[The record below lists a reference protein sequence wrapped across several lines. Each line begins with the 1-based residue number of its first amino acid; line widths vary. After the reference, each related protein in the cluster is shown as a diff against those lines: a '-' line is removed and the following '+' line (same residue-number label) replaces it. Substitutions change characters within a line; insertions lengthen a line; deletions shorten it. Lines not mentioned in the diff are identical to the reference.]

1 MDLTVTSL
9 DENLNVIVITAK
21 DMSELLILMESQLRG
36 KKWHLEDFL
45 GDVRIS
51 TVFIP
56 TFNRLDNYNFET
68 MVFTDGNCSIINR
81 YQTVEEAKKGHNEC
95 VAALVI

>member
-1 MDLTVTSL
+1 MYLTVTSL
-9 DENLNVIVITAK
+9 DENLNVIIITAK
-21 DMSELLILMESQLRG
+21 DMSELLSLMESQLGG
-36 KKWHLEDFL
+36 KKWQLEDFI

-56 TFNRLDNYNFET
+56 TFNKLDNYNFET
-68 MVFTDGNCSIINR
+68 MVFTDGNCSVINR